1 MTGLSCSSAKQ
12 LSRFSAAVATAFCLS
27 AVGATEVAAQD
38 NNLGIAPVPATAGN
52 QLTAEYV
59 NKIPADGSLIAPVM
73 GFDEV
78 IELALANNPDIN
90 MALSREKQA
99 EFQVKQGRAYKYGEV
114 DLTGQIGPEYNDPSA
129 NQDRIVDTTPGRNVT
144 LRLTK
149 LLYDGGVAK
158 SELRRRQ
165 EVERSTMLETRII
178 TEDVINDA
186 VEFYSSVLQFQ
197 LARREA
203 EGFITE
209 MQSLTKK
216 LDLMHDAGAASKVE
230 LDFARARLASARA
243 ETGNTI
249 ASLNEALSNLEFLT
263 GDLPPFMAMSPFD
276 VEDLDL
282 PALDTYLEDG
292 YRDNSELMLNRT
304 NRSAENYRVRSER
317 AKFRP
322 QFNFELRGNVIA
334 DEGGHGISRGNYE
347 AKLNLNYLI
356 FDGFSRRNAVN
367 RAEARLNELQY
378 EESRLLKEL
387 DRRIKLSFNQISAQQ
402 ITLSATR
409 DEIASN
415 KELQRL
421 NRKNLEL
428 GEINIIE
435 LIDVEERLFN
445 AQADEHRIK
454 SEIYRS
460 YFELLI
466 DSGRVKEL
474 INASQGNFI
483 FTPGEG

>member
-1 MTGLSCSSAKQ
+1 MTGLSCSSAKRA
-12 LSRFSAAVATAFCLS
+12 SRFSTAIVAAVCLN
-27 AVGATEVAAQD
+27 AVNAPEAAAQEA
-38 NNLGIAPVPATAGN
+38 LGIVPVADSDLLVAD
-52 QLTAEYV
+52 YV
-59 NKIPADGSLIAPVM
+59 NKIPADGSTVAPVM
-73 GFDEV
+73 GFEEI

-90 MALSREKQA
+90 MALAREEQA
-99 EFQVKQGRAYKYGEV
+99 EYLVKQGKAYKYGEA
-114 DLTGQIGPEYNDPSA
+114 DLVGQWGPEYNDPSA
-129 NQDRIVDTTPGRNVT
+129 NTDRIVDTTPGRNVT
-144 LRLTK
+144 LRITK

-165 EVERSTMLETRII
+165 AVKRSTMLETRII
-178 TEDVINDA
+178 TEDVLNDA

-203 EGFITE
+203 ESFITE
-209 MQSLTKK
+209 MQALTKK
-216 LDLMHDAGAASKVE
+216 LSLMHEAGAASKVE

-249 ASLNEALSNLEFLT
+249 ASLNDALSNLEFLT
-263 GDLPPFMAMSPFD
+263 GDLPPFLAMAPFD
-276 VEDLDL
+276 VADLDL
-282 PALDTYLEDG
+282 PRLDAYLEDG
-292 YRDNSELMLNRT
+292 YKDNSELLLNRT
-304 NRSAENYRVRSER
+304 NRNAENYRVRAER
-317 AKFRP
+317 GKFRP
-322 QFNFELRGNVIA
+322 QFNLELRSNVIA
-334 DEGGHGISRGNYE
+334 DEGGHGDSRGNYE
-347 AKLNLNYLI
+347 AKLNLNYLLW
-356 FDGFSRRNAVN
+356 DGFSRRNGVN
-367 RAEARLNELQY
+367 RAEARLRELQH

-387 DRRIKLSFNQISAQQ
+387 DRRIKLSFNQINAQQ
-402 ITLSATR
+402 ITLSATL

-445 AQADEHRIK
+445 AQADAHRIR

-460 YFELLI
+460 YFELLL
-466 DSGRVKEL
+466 DSGRVTEL

-483 FTPGEG
+483 TAPGGSAAQ